1 MDHRERPPR
10 SGKTLLHTTEAQLTN
25 FGIERTMNLAI
36 EQLRNDLKK
45 AANFTQLK
53 NVHDSFRNENREE
66 IASSPY
72 FGIFYRSH
80 IVEFGISSVLTGLAQ
95 SYETAKQLGLSTVP
109 RPVELIEKKDGS
121 QVLLSSVDGCESG
134 PPIPWER
141 WRERITKDAR
151 AEVARDIRTLVKH
164 GLYAPTLADETV
176 DWHVAPDTARIIV
189 TKVILRSLTQDDIAA
204 LPERLAALPPIGRA

>member
-1 MDHRERPPR
+1 MDDRGRPPS
-10 SGKTLLHTTEAQLTN
+10 SGKTRTDTTQLGLEHC
-25 FGIERTMNLAI
+25 GIERTMNLKI
-36 EQLRNDLKK
+36 ELLKNDLRG
-45 AANFTQLK
+45 AK
-53 NVHDSFRNENREE
+53 NLDELCNVFGSFRHQNEREV
-66 IASSPY
+66 IQSAY
-72 FGIFYRSH
+72 FDIFFRSH
-80 IVEFGISSVLTGLAQ
+80 LIMIGMNNGLTKKAQ

-151 AEVARDIRTLVKH
+151 AEVARDIRTLAKH

-189 TKVILRSLTQDDIAA
+189 TKVILRSLTRDDIAA